1 MLVKL
6 TCNSHTFAN
15 AVRRARRAVAEFRIR
30 GVATNLPFLAAVL
43 DDPDFRAGRVTTS
56 FIDERPHLLDAR
68 QGADRGTRILTYLA
82 ETTVNR
88 PNGPRPAVVE
98 PAGVGAVSALVGTVL
113 AVAGAAVGLVASR
126 RPDRDVAAALDR
138 GGA

>member
-56 FIDERPHLLDAR
+56 FIDERPHLLR
-68 QGADRGTRILTYLA
+68 
-82 ETTVNR
+82 
-88 PNGPRPAVVE
+88 
-98 PAGVGAVSALVGTVL
+98 
-113 AVAGAAVGLVASR
+113 GAAARPTAAPGSSPTWPR
-126 RPDRDVAAALDR
+126 RR
-138 GGA
+138 